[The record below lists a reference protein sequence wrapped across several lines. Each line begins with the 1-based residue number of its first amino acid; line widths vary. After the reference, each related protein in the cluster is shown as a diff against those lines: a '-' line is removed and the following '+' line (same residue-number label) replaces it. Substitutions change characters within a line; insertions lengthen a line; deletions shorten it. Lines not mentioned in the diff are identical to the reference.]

1 MFLEAAAFSV
11 AAFIH
16 FGVLVDGYRHQKAGT
31 AESVIAV
38 VLFVGLALSR
48 IRPASIRTVGYQLR
62 DLASGLV
69 VAVKAA
75 V

>member
-38 VLFVGLALSR
+38 VLFVGLALR